1 MQPDEAHGAAAW
13 YKSLFSAV
21 LACSDE
27 EDHLTFA
34 VSVAVALVADAVH
47 HGALAHPAPVRV
59 LAGGHVGGLVA
70 PAPAVPVQA
79 LVRLDI

>member
-1 MQPDEAHGAAAW
+1 MGEKKLVVQKRRRRRD
-13 YKSLFSAV
+13 
-21 LACSDE
+21 D
-27 EDHLTFA
+27 LTFA

-59 LAGGHVGGLVA
+59 LAGRHVGGLVA

-79 LVRLDI
+79 LVRLDVW